1 MERFTFYITLRP
13 CAQDGLPEEVSV
25 QDPMEAINVVREEF
39 SKMQYMVITDEEFAS
54 YKDIVRR
61 QIESSLSS
69 PQGLME
75 YAVCRYS
82 NGRDLTSNYKKILDS
97 IVIDDVR
104 WILEEIISAGIVEY
118 IVK

>member
-1 MERFTFYITLRP
+1 
-13 CAQDGLPEEVSV
+13 
-25 QDPMEAINVVREEF
+25 
-39 SKMQYMVITDEEFAS
+39 
-54 YKDIVRR
+54 
-61 QIESSLSS
+61 
-69 PQGLME
+69 ME